1 LIDDFEAGDP
11 PGTGGWEPFYELDPA
26 SINCALEEAM
36 AHDGSAS
43 WRIDFDVAADSW
55 ASCALLYD
63 APQDWQSG
71 AGLSFYLHAEQPG
84 LAFAIV
90 AHGGASGAL
99 TTYEYKMETSPASVD
114 GWASVQVP
122 WEQVLRVAWEED
134 AGTAFDPAQ
143 AMGLSFAFNGSEA
156 GRNSGTIWVD
166 DIQLME
172 AGEAQEPA
180 AAETSPTAEP
190 PTPEPT
196 GEVAAAEASPTK
208 APTTQAQPES
218 ETEGEG
224 KGGLCPSSAALVVAA
239 VAGGLWTRRRKREDS
254 R

>member
-11 PGTGGWEPFYELDPA
+11 RGTGGWEPFFELDPA
-26 SINCALEEAM
+26 SINCVLEEAM

-43 WRIDFDVAADSW
+43 GRIDFDVAADSW

-71 AGLSFYLHAEQPG
+71 AGLALYLHAEQPG

-90 AHGGASGAL
+90 AHRGAPDAL
-99 TTYEYKMETSPASVD
+99 TTYEYRLETAPESVD
-114 GWASVQVP
+114 GWALIEVP
-122 WEQVLRVAWEED
+122 WEQLLRVAWEEA
-134 AGTAFDPAQ
+134 AGTPFEPAQ
-143 AMGLSFAFNGSEA
+143 AMGLSFAFNGLEA
-156 GRNSGTIWVD
+156 SRNSGTIWVD

-172 AGEAQEPA
+172 VGGVQEPA
-180 AAETSPTAEP
+180 PAEASPTAAAPTSEP
-190 PTPEPT
+190 AA
-196 GEVAAAEASPTK
+196 EVSATEASPTK

-218 ETEGEG
+218 EAEGGG
-224 KGGLCPSSAALVVAA
+224 KGGLCPSSAALVVVA
-239 VAGGLWTRRRKREDS
+239 VAGGLWTRRRKRDES